1 MYPSCNLL
9 DRTAYMYFRLAAWPK
24 MEESEKRKYVQVLLD
39 KLDKSSREERLQAAR
54 QVVFIALGTNA

>member
-1 MYPSCNLL
+1 
-9 DRTAYMYFRLAAWPK
+9 MYFRLAAWPK

>member
-1 MYPSCNLL
+1 
-9 DRTAYMYFRLAAWPK
+9 

-54 QVVFIALGTNA
+54 QVVFIALGTNAWMLVSLRGCWVLV